1 MQIFMYMHM
10 CLCVCFD
17 LCISNKNYSNEGA
30 DMRGA
35 QKRRNK
41 AEVQKL
47 SEVGNT
53 RDVMFSLP
61 LSFALPCCLVAL
73 TLLCSVRYLA
83 RKSNVESRWG

>member
-61 LSFALPCCLVAL
+61 LSFAVPCWHVAL